1 MQKFNSH
8 ITEVIQQ
15 KISNITA
22 LTELRK
28 EQSKLYFKYKKGDID
43 YSRYNPKLELF
54 EAIRREEEIESKI
67 RQIPSLYSLF
77 GYICLNDKGE
87 TIQTWDIE
95 LNNDVKN
102 LKKILKENESKTI

>member
-1 MQKFNSH
+1 MQKFKSH

-28 EQSKLYFKYKKGDID
+28 EQSKLYFKYKNGDRD

-54 EAIRREEEIESKI
+54 EAIRKEEEIQAKVK
-67 RQIPSLYSLF
+67 QIPSLYSLF
-77 GYICLNDKGE
+77 GHVCLDNQSN
-87 TIQTWDIE
+87 IHQTWDIE
-95 LNNDVKN
+95 LNNNIEN
-102 LKKILKENESKTI
+102 LKKLLKTHS